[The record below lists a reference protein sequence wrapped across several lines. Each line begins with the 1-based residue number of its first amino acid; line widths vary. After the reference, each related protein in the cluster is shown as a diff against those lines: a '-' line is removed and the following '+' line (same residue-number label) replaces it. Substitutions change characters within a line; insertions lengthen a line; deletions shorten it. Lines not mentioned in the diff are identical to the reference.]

1 MKKVN
6 IIGIMT
12 ILLVL
17 LVQLQLNAQVTLPYY
32 SGFDN
37 STEQNGWVE
46 YKTASTQFSH
56 WGYDTFNAYSEP
68 NCLSHDY
75 SPSTGITLTD
85 NWYVSPGFSI
95 PQGGKLDS
103 IRYKFGGY
111 STPVV
116 GDTIALYILTGSQ
129 NPSMATSKTL
139 LFDFRND
146 DYVADYTYRIKT
158 ELTLPAYEEISY
170 FAIRY
175 RNSDCSSKWL
185 SVYFDNI
192 AISGAGA
199 GIDDYAD
206 KTMESIIYPNP
217 TTGSFSINHSEK
229 IESVTIQNVLAQ
241 TVYELFPLLNNS
253 TISIDLSDQ
262 PKGLYIVKIKE
273 AGKITARKVIVQ

>member
-6 IIGIMT
+6 IIGIAT
-12 ILLVL
+12 IILLL
-17 LVQLQLNAQVTLPYY
+17 LMQIQIKAQVTLPYY

-37 STEQNGWVE
+37 TTQQYGWVE
-46 YKTASTQFSH
+46 YKTASTQFSL
-56 WGYDTFNAYSEP
+56 WGYDSYNAYSNP
-68 NCLSHDY
+68 NCISHDY
-75 SPSTGITLTD
+75 SPSSGITLTD

-116 GDTIALYILTGSQ
+116 GDTIALYLLAGSQ
-129 NPSMATSKTL
+129 NPSLATSKTL

-146 DYVADYTYRIKT
+146 DYITDYAYRIKT
-158 ELTLPAYEEISY
+158 ELTLPAYEGISY

-192 AISGAGA
+192 AISGTGS

-206 KTMESIIYPNP
+206 QTSEPIVFPNP
-217 TTGSFSINHSEK
+217 TTGSFSINYSEK
-229 IESVTIQNVLAQ
+229 IESVTIQNILAQ
-241 TVYELFPLLNNS
+241 TVYELFPLLNNG
-253 TISIDLSDQ
+253 TVSIDLSDK